1 MTNSNGHLEALDG
14 REDVARAVSA
24 LASALPERLAP
35 LAKLAYNYWWSWAPG
50 GSELFESI
58 APLRWQHC
66 GENPVRLLQEVR
78 PGHLAELANDSAFV
92 ARVHTLASRLD
103 AYLSGSIVS
112 EGDGHPVAHMSAEF
126 GIHVSLPIYAG
137 GLGVL
142 MGDFLKEVSD
152 RGLPALGMGILYWQ
166 GSFRQRTDASGWQHE
181 YWVDTDAQRLPAV
194 LVTNHRGLPLTVEV
208 PARGRT
214 VVAQVW
220 RIDVGRVP
228 LYLLDTNRADNAI
241 ADRWITSRLYI
252 GDREIRLAQYAVL
265 GIGGVRALRA
275 MAIDPSIIHLNEG
288 HAALAGVELVR
299 EGMAEGLDLET
310 AMQAARR
317 KTTFTTHTPV
327 PAGHDTFT
335 REELSCCLAELPASL
350 RLDWEASSPS
360 AARGR
365 RISRSPSARR
375 RWPCVSA
382 IPRTPSAACTAIVSR
397 EMWQPM
403 WPDKPVEEVPIDH
416 VTNGVHVPTW
426 MAPEMEALLDRYLPR
441 GWLDHADA
449 SEVWSAI
456 DDIPDEEVWEVRC
469 RLRQRLVRY
478 VRERSVWDRL
488 GRGEPSSYAEAAAE
502 LWDDDVLTLGFV
514 RRIATYKRL
523 YLLTEDPDRGV
534 RLLGAEKPVQLA
546 IAGKAH
552 PQDDEAKRTVQR
564 VFDMN
569 RMPNAAGRV
578 VFLEDLDLAMEPY
591 LIQGCDVWI
600 NLPRP
605 PNEASG
611 TSGMKSVFNGGLQL
625 SVLDGW
631 WSEGYDGTNGWA
643 IETPKNAGWEEQDRH
658 DAEELFRLL
667 ESEVLPLFYD
677 TEGPGGLPRRWVQK
691 VKASMKTLAPQ
702 FNATRMVRQY
712 VDREQAIS
720 AP

>member
-1 MTNSNGHLEALDG
+1 MTNTNGQPESHDG
-14 REDVARAVSA
+14 QQDMARAISSLESV
-24 LASALPERLAP
+24 LPPRLTP

-50 GSELFESI
+50 GSELFQTLD
-58 APLRWQHC
+58 PLRWEHC
-66 GENPVRLLQEVR
+66 GNNPVRLLQEIQPSR
-78 PGHLAELANDSAFV
+78 LAEFAGNSAFV
-92 ARVHTLASRLD
+92 ARVHTFASRLE
-103 AYLSGSIVS
+103 AYLSGPNAS
-112 EGDGHPVAHMSAEF
+112 EGDQRPVAHMSAEF
-126 GIHVSLPIYAG
+126 GVHASLPIYAG

-142 MGDFLKEVSD
+142 MGDYLKEVSD
-152 RGLPALGMGILYWQ
+152 RGLPSLGIGILYWQ

-181 YWVDTDAQRLPAV
+181 YWIDTDAQRLPGA
-194 LVTNHRGLPLTVEV
+194 LVTNHRGIPLTVEV

-228 LYLLDTNRADNAI
+228 LYLLDTNRADNEI

-275 MAIDPSIIHLNEG
+275 MGIDPSVIHLNEG
-288 HAALAGVELVR
+288 HAALGAIELVR
-299 EGMAEGLDLET
+299 EAMADGMDLES
-310 AMQAARR
+310 AMEVARR

-327 PAGHDTFT
+327 PAGHDTFS
-335 REELSCCLAELPASL
+335 REELSCCLADLPESL
-350 RLDWEASSPS
+350 RLDWDDFIALGRARPEDQSERFGTTPLALRLSHS
-360 AARGR
+360 ANAV
-365 RISRSPSARR
+365 SR
-375 RWPCVSA
+375 VHGV
-382 IPRTPSAACTAIVSR
+382 VSR
-397 EMWQPM
+397 EMWHQM
-403 WPDKPVEEVPIDH
+403 WPDRPVEAVPIDH

-426 MAPEMEALLDRYLPR
+426 MAPEMEELLDRYLPR
-441 GWLDHADA
+441 EWMSRADDPNI
-449 SEVWSAI
+449 WTAI

-502 LWDDDVLTLGFV
+502 LWDDDVITLGFV

-523 YLLTEDPDRGV
+523 YLLTMDPDRGL
-534 RLLGAEKPVQLA
+534 RLLAVPNPVQLA

-564 VFDMN
+564 IFEMN
-569 RMPNAAGRV
+569 RMPNASGRV
-578 VFLEDLDLAMEPY
+578 VFLEDLDLSMEPY
-591 LIQGCDVWI
+591 LVQGCDVWV

-631 WSEGYDGTNGWA
+631 WSEGYDGNNGWA
-643 IETPKNAGWEEQDRH
+643 IETPQNVSSEEQDRH
-658 DAEELFRLL
+658 DAEALFRLL
-667 ESEVLPLFYD
+667 ESEVVPLFND
-677 TEGPGGLPRRWVQK
+677 VESPGGLPRRWVQK
-691 VKASMKTLAPQ
+691 VKASMKTLGPQ
-702 FNATRMVRQY
+702 FNATRMVREY
-712 VDREQAIS
+712 VAREQA
-720 AP
+720 AQQP